1 MNTGLRTAKE
11 GRAARKAEFIKLVTH
26 RVREPL
32 GPLLFALDVL
42 QQEEWVSP
50 RAVEMIRLLQR
61 GVEEEARAIEEM
73 LSLVETFVT
82 ASDSTT

>member
-1 MNTGLRTAKE
+1 
-11 GRAARKAEFIKLVTH
+11 
-26 RVREPL
+26 
-32 GPLLFALDVL
+32 
-42 QQEEWVSP
+42 
-50 RAVEMIRLLQR
+50 MIRLLQR